1 MWKRRDGGVRSF
13 EQAGVARPRFF
24 RRRDEET
31 NVTYLEA
38 DLDGVARTLVA
49 SYRKSSA
56 YNAELVAPAGSVVG
70 DRGITPPGRRRGCRV
85 PGVVRVGPG
94 SRTSRTRKLGGG
106 AARARHRG
114 GDAAR
119 ARGGGDEPRG
129 TGARGR
135 GRRAKPSSDVFRA
148 KRCQQSS
155 CIIITTPA
163 CIYRQRTNRRTAED
177 GRHSG
182 SAGLTTKRRV
192 SWFDTLRFAF
202 LSLQTHLYIS
212 HRKKRQL
219 ITRTPAAFYGP
230 TDR

>member
-1 MWKRRDGGVRSF
+1 MSVCRR
-13 EQAGVARPRFF
+13 AARFF

-70 DRGITPPGRRRGCRV
+70 DRGITPPGRRPRLQGSPESFALDPDRGHHELGNSVAV
-85 PGVVRVGPG
+85 PLVRDIAVEMLRALGVER
-94 SRTSRTRKLGGG
+94 
-106 AARARHRG
+106 RAERN
-114 GDAAR
+114 R
-119 ARGGGDEPRG
+119 ARGE
-129 TGARGR
+129 GAVAPNLR
-135 GRRAKPSSDVFRA
+135 VTFFRA

-202 LSLQTHLYIS
+202 LTPPNPLYIS